1 MCGGV
6 PSGRRLSTLSLV
18 AGEKHLLL
26 QAEPVVVELGR
37 YDTLQLQQQP
47 LGGGNHDWTSE
58 IWDVRDSATFVKPA
72 APSFT
77 RLLSRHLENA
87 TRFGALY
94 AQRARRLLPPAV
106 AGGAP
111 TVAPCT
117 PSARFHYCMACS
129 GSSLE
134 RACAATP
141 VEDVP
146 QRPAPGQTRPT
157 AGAATQGSSLAA
169 HK

>member
-1 MCGGV
+1 MWARAEGA
-6 PSGRRLSTLSLV
+6 SLAAAFDGR
-18 AGEKHLLL
+18 ALL
-26 QAEPVVVELGR
+26 A
-37 YDTLQLQQQP
+37 P
-47 LGGGNHDWTSE
+47 LLRGH
-58 IWDVRDSATFVKPA
+58 V
-72 APSFT
+72 T
-77 RLLSRHLENA
+77 RISPPYLPYISPISPRRHLENA
-87 TRFGALY
+87 SRFGALY

-146 QRPAPGQTRPT
+146 
-157 AGAATQGSSLAA
+157 LY
-169 HK
+169 

>member
-1 MCGGV
+1 
-6 PSGRRLSTLSLV
+6 
-18 AGEKHLLL
+18 LLL
-26 QAEPVVVELGR
+26 PTYLPTYFGR
-37 YDTLQLQQQP
+37 E
-47 LGGGNHDWTSE
+47 G
-58 IWDVRDSATFVKPA
+58 SA
-72 APSFT
+72 

-111 TVAPCT
+111 TVAPCK

-146 QRPAPGQTRPT
+146 QRPAAGQMRAT
-157 AGAATQGSSLAA
+157 AGAASQGSSLERASHAGGAQGAA
-169 HK
+169 HKATRPSFALG